1 MLRRKSKRRRRLQ
14 TRSRQVRL
22 EKLEPRQLLAAN
34 LGVTPVDTGEFLLG
48 TVAVTP
54 VFFESNGEID
64 AETQNWSP
72 EEIDQVLAKVT
83 EGVNWWSDTLDTLDT
98 VHTLDFVID
107 DTYAINPVETAYEP
121 IDRSSSGF
129 NQYVGDF
136 VTARGYGDAKSIEEA
151 VQQFNHAQ
159 RERLQTDWAFTIFV
173 IDSSDDPDGLFVPG
187 GFSGAFAFAGGLFI
201 VTPSTRPASTITHEM
216 GHIFWAR
223 DEYAGGGSWT
233 DTRGYYDTQN
243 LNAITDNPT
252 PGFQQQISIMRGGAP
267 LMEAY
272 NAHVSPESTFAMV
285 GWQDSDGDGVFDL
298 ADVPLS
304 LDAAGYFDAETSLY
318 HFSGTASA
326 VPLINR
332 NSAGAQSD
340 ITLNRVSQLQY
351 SLDDG
356 PWLVAAEPDLQQ
368 VDFDISL
375 RLDQPFSSIQWRVVD
390 QSTGVTSAI
399 IAGTST
405 SPALAAS
412 SVSGVAFVDDNAE
425 GERNANETALVAA
438 EIIIRNPDGSSLFGG
453 SVDAGEF
460 PDGELPDLA
469 GVTLAAD
476 GSVVDPQVG
485 SFPSENAGN
494 QRVFQAFDLQ
504 RKRWIDRWS
513 KKAVFEASF
522 DQTVGEVRID
532 VIGMDDLNFGR
543 LEAYDAAGLILTRV
557 TSEEIA
563 AGQMVTLTVNDS
575 RGRIASIRALGHA
588 DTSVAL
594 NNLRFGLDGTATT
607 DTSGA
612 WRFQNL
618 PDGEYVVDLVP
629 ERLIHQFS
637 QPSVTVQV
645 SSGVSDLIVAPALR
659 INSPRYNETLP
670 WDANLDGDVTAR
682 DALVIINDLN
692 RLDPRVLQA
701 SETTGFAIDVSN
713 DGLVSALDALLVIN
727 HLGRVNSGSGEL
739 EPTSLSAGQN
749 RANPDSLEFID
760 TQREIRQMFNSAG
773 SEAPDE
779 SAGHSNADN
788 SDQPLVR
795 QGSLGAKSP
804 NFSLNPQLSTFE
816 TPDSEEQAPNKA
828 VEPDQSLT
836 PIKAEISEP
845 FSAIQGLTSHP
856 VSL

>member
-1 MLRRKSKRRRRLQ
+1 
-14 TRSRQVRL
+14 
-22 EKLEPRQLLAAN
+22 
-34 LGVTPVDTGEFLLG
+34 
-48 TVAVTP
+48 
-54 VFFESNGEID
+54 
-64 AETQNWSP
+64 
-72 EEIDQVLAKVT
+72 
-83 EGVNWWSDTLDTLDT
+83 
-98 VHTLDFVID
+98 
-107 DTYAINPVETAYEP
+107 
-121 IDRSSSGF
+121 
-129 NQYVGDF
+129 
-136 VTARGYGDAKSIEEA
+136 
-151 VQQFNHAQ
+151 
-159 RERLQTDWAFTIFV
+159 
-173 IDSSDDPDGLFVPG
+173 
-187 GFSGAFAFAGGLFI
+187 
-201 VTPSTRPASTITHEM
+201 
-216 GHIFWAR
+216 
-223 DEYAGGGSWT
+223 
-233 DTRGYYDTQN
+233 
-243 LNAITDNPT
+243 
-252 PGFQQQISIMRGGAP
+252 
-267 LMEAY
+267 
-272 NAHVSPESTFAMV
+272 MV
-285 GWQDSDGDGVFDL
+285 GWRDSDGDGVFDL

-326 VPLINR
+326 VPLMNQ

-340 ITLNRVSQLQY
+340 ITLNRISQLQY

-375 RLDQPFSSIQWRVVD
+375 TLDQPFSSIQWRVVD

-438 EIIIRNPDGSSLFGG
+438 EIIIRNPDGSALFGG

-460 PDGELPDLA
+460 PDGELQDLA

-476 GSVVDPQVG
+476 GLVIDPQVG
-485 SFPSENAGN
+485 SFLSENAGS
-494 QRVFQAFDLQ
+494 QRVLHAFDLQ
-504 RKRWIDRWS
+504 RQQWIDRWS

-532 VIGMDDLNFGR
+532 VIGMDDVNFGR
-543 LEAYDAAGLILTRV
+543 LEAYDAAGQILTRV

-575 RGRIASIRALGHA
+575 RGRIASIRAMGHA

-594 NNLRFGLDGTATT
+594 NNLRFGLDGTVTT

-629 ERLIHQFS
+629 ERLIHQFNQS
-637 QPSVTVQV
+637 SVTVQV

-659 INSPRYNETLP
+659 INSPRYNETLA

-692 RLDPRVLQA
+692 RLDPRVLQV

-713 DGLVSALDALLVIN
+713 DGLISALDALLVIN
-727 HLGRVNSGSGEL
+727 QLGRVNSGNSGSGEL
-739 EPTSLSAGQN
+739 EQTSLSAGQN
-749 RANPDSLEFID
+749 RVNPDSLDSID
-760 TQREIRQMFNSAG
+760 AQRENRQMFNSAG

-779 SAGHSNADN
+779 SADPSNADT

-795 QGSLGAKSP
+795 QGSLGAKFP
-804 NFSLNPQLSTFE
+804 IFSLNPQQSTSE
-816 TPDSEEQAPNKA
+816 TPESEEQAPNKA
-828 VEPDQSLT
+828 VEPDQSLN
-836 PIKAEISEP
+836 P
-845 FSAIQGLTSHP
+845 IQGRNFGTFLGCPGSNGP
-856 VSL
+856 SPESLMRSDTESLIKREDQIR